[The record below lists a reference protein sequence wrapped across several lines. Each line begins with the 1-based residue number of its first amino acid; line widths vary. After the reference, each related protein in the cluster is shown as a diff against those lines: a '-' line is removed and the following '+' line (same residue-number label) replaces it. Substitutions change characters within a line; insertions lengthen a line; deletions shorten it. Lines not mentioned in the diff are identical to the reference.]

1 MQVLINQRCIIS
13 FECSNKF
20 EMIYEGNKIIIRETK
35 PTRETKPVLNDVVSY
50 DIELKD
56 GDIYDKIVQL
66 CKMRHM
72 SVRQLACM
80 IDMPYTTLVSKI
92 KRHQK
97 KVSEAFIDAVAI
109 ALDVEPNKLKEGNHE

>member
-1 MQVLINQRCIIS
+1 MKVLINQRCIIS

-20 EMIYEGNKIIIRETK
+20 EMVYEGNKIIIRETK
-35 PTRETKPVLNDVVSY
+35 PVKETKPFPSDVVPY
-50 DIELKD
+50 DIKLQD

-66 CKMRHM
+66 CEVRHM

-80 IDMPYTTLVSKI
+80 IDMPYTTLLSKI

-109 ALDVEPNKLKEGNHE
+109 ALDVEPNKLKEV